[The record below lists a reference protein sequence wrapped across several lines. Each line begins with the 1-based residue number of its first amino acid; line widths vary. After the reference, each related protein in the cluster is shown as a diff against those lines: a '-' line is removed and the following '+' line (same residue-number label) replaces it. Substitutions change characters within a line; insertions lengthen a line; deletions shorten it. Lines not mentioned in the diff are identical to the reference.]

1 MKKLLVIVLII
12 CAGYFGYQ
20 HFFSKPKLGPN
31 DRIVMYSLS
40 YCNFCKSLSNELRN
54 AGIQF
59 DEYYIDQDKSKESEL
74 TRKLQEHNVPGG
86 SIKMP
91 VVDLGVELLPNRPTL
106 SDIQSYIK

>member
-20 HFFSKPKLGPN
+20 HFSKPKLMSN
-31 DRIVMYSLS
+31 DRVVMYSLS
-40 YCNFCKSLSNELRN
+40 YCDFCKRLSYDLHN

-91 VVDLGVELLPNRPTL
+91 VVDLGVALLPNRPTL
-106 SDIQSYIK
+106 SEIQGYIK